1 MRGRR
6 VRAGVASKENQAN
19 DTNIPELKSLEKTC
33 NYWSIR
39 PISILLLFHGPR
51 PRHNPMGCRDHA
63 NWSVYC
69 IWIREI
75 IEKMGKARVQRS
87 STVELGVW
95 SPWVLHRSI
104 AHP

>member
-6 VRAGVASKENQAN
+6 VSAGVACKENKAN
-19 DTNIPELKSLEKTC
+19 DTNTQDPKSLEKLFI
-33 NYWSIR
+33 YWSIR
-39 PISILLLFHGPR
+39 AISILLLFHGPR

-75 IEKMGKARVQRS
+75 IEKMGKRRVQRP
-87 STVELGVW
+87 STTELGIR
-95 SPWVLHRSI
+95 SSRVLHRSL
-104 AHP
+104 AYP

>member
-1 MRGRR
+1 MCGSC
-6 VRAGVASKENQAN
+6 AGAGWASKENKP
-19 DTNIPELKSLEKTC
+19 DDSNITDPEVLKKTG
-33 NYWSIR
+33 NPR
-39 PISILLLFHGPR
+39 LFGATDILLLFHGPR
-51 PRHNPMGCRDHA
+51 PRHDSMGRRD
-63 NWSVYC
+63 NDSWSLYRIC
-69 IWIREI
+69 IREI